1 MRSLEVSRRS
11 FVNAT
16 LATTVAAIVP
26 RSALG
31 GPNFVPPSEK
41 IHIGYVGCG
50 TQGLRQMMSALKHP
64 GVRIVAVCDPN
75 RKSDDYPEW
84 GPGEI
89 VGKIRAFLE
98 DPQWGTGAR
107 GGLCGR
113 EVGVELVSRYYAKE
127 ADRASDGKPQCRA
140 YSDFRQM
147 LADEKDLDAVYI
159 MTPDHLHGVVAAR
172 ALKAGKHAITHKPIS
187 NVWQEVRVLR
197 DLARETGLATQLFC
211 AAGNPE
217 ASTIAEWIATGVIG
231 TVREVHNWSTR
242 PFWPQGMTEYPSE
255 TVPVPDGLEWDLWLG
270 PAAERPYH
278 PAYTHAVF
286 RGWYDFGTG
295 ALGDM
300 GHYSF
305 YQIFK
310 ILKLGSPISVEAM
323 RDQFWKIENFTW
335 KKQINRV
342 SYPRASMIHW
352 EFPATTDRPGVS
364 LHWYDGGLRPAL
376 LAELEVDGREM
387 PSEGMLFVG
396 DQGKILAGFTGD
408 SPRLIPEKKM
418 KEFQPPPQTLP
429 RPKEEFEQFVLA
441 CRGEAKSDANFDS
454 VYPMAETILL
464 GTIALRVEK
473 KLKWDSIKG
482 EFLNSAEANALRTR
496 ENRPGWEL

>member
-1 MRSLEVSRRS
+1 MKPFQLSRRS
-11 FVNAT
+11 VVGGA
-16 LATTVAAIVP
+16 LATSVTAIVP

-31 GPNFVPPSEK
+31 GPHFVPPSEK

-64 GVRIVAVCDPN
+64 GVRIIAVCDPN

-84 GPGEI
+84 GPGEL
-89 VGKIRAFLE
+89 VGKIRAFLD

-113 EVGVELVSRYYAKE
+113 EVGLEIVSRYYAKQTE
-127 ADRASDGKPQCRA
+127 RSSAGSVLCRA

-147 LADEKDLDAVYI
+147 LAEEKDLDAVYI

-172 ALKAGKHAITHKPIS
+172 ALKAGKHAITHKPLS
-187 NVWQEVRVLR
+187 NVWQEVRTLR
-197 DLARETGLATQLFC
+197 DLAQETGLATQLFC
-211 AAGNPE
+211 AAGNPD
-217 ASTIAEWIATGVIG
+217 ASTIAEWIAAGAIG
-231 TVREVHNWSTR
+231 AVREVHNWSTR

-286 RGWYDFGTG
+286 RGWFDFGTG

-310 ILKLGSPISVEAM
+310 ILGLGSPISVEAV

-342 SYPRASMIHW
+342 SYPRASIIHW
-352 EFPATTDRPGVS
+352 EFPATTNRPAIT

-376 LAELEVDGREM
+376 LAELEADGRDM
-387 PSEGMLFVG
+387 PAEGMLFVG
-396 DQGKILAGFTGD
+396 DEGKILAGFSGNN
-408 SPRLIPEKKM
+408 PRLIPEKKM

-429 RPKEEFEQFVLA
+429 RPKEEFEQFVSA
-441 CRGEAKSDANFDS
+441 CRGEAKSDANFES

-473 KLKWDSIKG
+473 KLTWDTEKG
-482 EFLNSAEANALRTR
+482 EFTNSAEANALRVR
-496 ENRPGWEL
+496 DNRPGWEL